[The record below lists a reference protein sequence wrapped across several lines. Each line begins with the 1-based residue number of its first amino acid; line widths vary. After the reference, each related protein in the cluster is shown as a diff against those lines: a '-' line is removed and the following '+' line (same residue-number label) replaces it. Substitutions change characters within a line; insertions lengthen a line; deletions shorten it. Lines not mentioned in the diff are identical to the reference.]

1 MAIRALLVVLSF
13 AVQLA
18 YADDEVS
25 RESLLDYEPGAGKTS
40 TVIDI
45 AGHDV
50 PVVTGGLYHRYRSN
64 PPLEVIAQ
72 QAPDTDLSWFNT
84 LTKTEVDIGFTSWS
98 PNFYYDN
105 SRISVIYTAD
115 LDRLR
120 ALMPEAILER
130 VQPVSIWPGRG
141 LIVLTAYA
149 YHHCDNDRYNELAIS
164 IVTNKPGSSNLGPL
178 TLAGQALGKDFWGYV
193 LKLPVNTELA
203 RVRGVVG
210 YNLPKW
216 LTRIDYKDT
225 GSELR
230 FEIGDGEGGTEL
242 VLEGAKLDA
251 VSTEDSVVRN
261 SFTNL
266 GSNGELEFGYA
277 DSRQLRH
284 GSSSDSADVS
294 LQLGGGELSEF
305 IQSLKLGKMIRYEY
319 VPEFQSALYAPQ
331 PLAALLGEE
340 GGH

>member
-1 MAIRALLVVLSF
+1 MIIRTLLVVLYF
-13 AVQLA
+13 AAQLT
-18 YADDEVS
+18 YAGDAAGREWLIEDEPS
-25 RESLLDYEPGAGKTS
+25 AGKS
-40 TVIDI
+40 RAVIDI

-50 PVVTGGLYHRYRSN
+50 PVVAGGLYHRYRSN

-72 QAPDTDLSWFNT
+72 QAPDADLSWFKT

-115 LDRLR
+115 LDRLQ
-120 ALMPEAILER
+120 ALVPVAIRDR
-130 VQPVSIWPGRG
+130 VQPLSIWPGRG
-141 LIVLTAYA
+141 LVVLTARA

-164 IVTNKPGSSNLGPL
+164 IVTNKPGNANLGPL

-216 LTRIDYKDT
+216 LTRIDYTDT
-225 GSELR
+225 GSVLR
-230 FEIGDGEGGTEL
+230 FEIGYGESGTDL

-251 VSTEDSVVRN
+251 VSTEDNVVRN
-261 SFTNL
+261 SFINL
-266 GSNGELEFGYA
+266 DSKGERVFGYA

-284 GSSSDSADVS
+284 GSSGDSADVS

-305 IQSLKLGKMIRYEY
+305 IRTLKLGKMIRYEY